1 MGLTIYVTLIFGKY
15 TTMSILK
22 KLAGETLSYGFST
35 ILGRSL
41 NFLLVF
47 VHTWAF
53 LPAELGVN
61 VKLYGYVA
69 IANIIYTYGMETAYF
84 RFAKEA
90 PEKYY
95 NLILTAI
102 IVTSGCFTLFL
113 FLFADPIM
121 VQLGYPGKG
130 IFLNWLALILAIDA
144 ITAIPFARLRLE
156 NKIRTFVKAKIV
168 SILLNVGLNLFFL
181 MLLKPLAE
189 GEIQLNVPR
198 FFGELYQ
205 PGIGAGYIFL
215 ANLIANA
222 SLFYW
227 LSAEFKAYRWRWDW
241 VEFKALWIYAYPIM
255 FMSLAAM
262 FNLMFDRLLLES
274 YLPEGYYPG
283 KTSQDALGIYGNCY
297 KLSVFMSL
305 AIQAFKYSAEP
316 FFLGKKTAEN
326 SKENLALITHWFV
339 IVCTFLWVGVSCN
352 LFWIKTLFLRR
363 AVYWEG
369 MGIVPVLLL
378 ANLFL
383 GIYYTQSV
391 WFKQTNKTYFGTLIT
406 LIGLFVTLIGNILF
420 IPSYGYMACAY
431 SFLASSMV
439 MTVLC
444 YLGGQ
449 KYSPTPY
456 RWKSDLFYILLGAI
470 LIYGA
475 NAFSNTGVIPEFLA
489 QNLAVIGLMA
499 FVLGREFSWKT
510 GKPKL
515 IE

>member
-1 MGLTIYVTLIFGKY
+1 
-15 TTMSILK
+15 MSILK

-95 NLILTAI
+95 QLIMTAI
-102 IVTSGCFTLFL
+102 IVTSGFFTLFL
-113 FLFADPIM
+113 FVFSDPIM

-130 IFLNWLALILAIDA
+130 IFLNWLAFILAIDA

-168 SILLNVGLNLFFL
+168 SILINVGLNLFFL
-181 MLLKPLAE
+181 MLLKPLQE
-189 GEIQLNVPR
+189 GEIQIELPR
-198 FFGELYQ
+198 ILRELYR
-205 PGIGAGYIFL
+205 PEIGAGYIFL

-227 LSAEFKAYRWRWDW
+227 LSAEFKAFRWRWDW
-241 VEFKALWIYAYPIM
+241 SEFKALWVYAYPIM

-274 YLPEGYYPG
+274 YLPAGFYPG
-283 KTSQDALGIYGNCY
+283 KSSQDALGIYGNCY

-363 AVYWEG
+363 AIYWEG
-369 MGIVPVLLL
+369 MDIVPVLLL

-391 WFKQTNKTYFGTLIT
+391 WFKQTNKTYFGTIIT
-406 LIGLFVTLIGNILF
+406 LIGLAVTLVGNILF
-420 IPSYGYMACAY
+420 IPIYGYMACAY
-431 SFLASSMV
+431 AFLASSMV
-439 MTVLC
+439 MAGLC
-444 YLGGQ
+444 YVGGQ

-475 NAFSNTGVIPEFLA
+475 NALTNISPLPEFMN
-489 QNLAVIGLMA
+489 QNFAVLCL
-499 FVLGREFSWKT
+499 LGYLLIREFSWKS

-515 IE
+515 ID